1 MGAHHINDN
10 IMLSLLKRL
19 ALSHQGLTRN
29 HSFGEG
35 LAGTLKAIEHLGYVQ
50 IDTIAVVER
59 AHHHVLW
66 SRVPD
71 YQLNHLNQLVQQR
84 QIFEHWA
91 HAASYL
97 PMRDYRYAMPLM
109 NVIRNGESRYYRA
122 DRRLMNEILAQVR
135 AEGKIQLRQMEK
147 ETRQG
152 TAGWWNRGPSRKAL
166 EQLFMQGDL
175 MICER
180 NGMEKV
186 YDLTERCIAPGVD
199 LSMPTLHEYADY
211 LLKMNIRAHGVFTW
225 KQLVHL
231 KGKDVREVMR
241 TVLDDYIDAG
251 LVQVLKFEHGQ
262 TFYVASAILEHQ
274 PLIQPELKIL
284 SPFDNLVIHRE
295 RLSCLFDFD
304 YRIECYVPAAKRQY
318 GYFCLPLL
326 YADHLVGRID
336 CKVHR
341 REKRLEVI
349 ALHLEE
355 SKIQDQAQFLLAFER
370 ELQRFAEFNQC
381 TSVDVGKISHLMR

>member
-1 MGAHHINDN
+1 
-10 IMLSLLKRL
+10 MLSLLKAL
-19 ALSHQGLTRN
+19 ALSHQGLHKN
-29 HSFGEG
+29 DIFGEG
-35 LAGTLKAIEHLGYVQ
+35 LSGTLNAIEHLGYVQ
-50 IDTIAVVER
+50 IDTISVVER

-66 SRVPD
+66 NRVPD
-71 YQLNHLNQLVQQR
+71 YQLDHLNQLVQQ
-84 QIFEHWA
+84 QLIFEHWA

-97 PMRDYRYAMPLM
+97 PMRDYRYAIPLM
-109 NVIRNGESRYYRA
+109 NAIRNGESRYFRA
-122 DRRLMNEILAQVR
+122 DQRLMNEILARVR

-147 ETRQG
+147 QTREG
-152 TAGWWNRGPSRKAL
+152 SAGWWNAGPSRKAL

-175 MICER
+175 IICER

-186 YDLTERCIAPGVD
+186 YDLTERCIPQGID
-199 LSMPTLHEYADY
+199 LSTPTLHEYADY

-225 KQLVHL
+225 KQLLHL
-231 KGKDVREVMR
+231 KGKVLRHVMR

-251 LVQVLKFEHGQ
+251 LVKVLQLENGQ
-262 TFYVASAILEHQ
+262 TVYAASAILEHQ
-274 PLIQPELKIL
+274 PIIQPELKIL

-295 RLSCLFDFD
+295 RLDCLFDFN

-326 YADHLVGRID
+326 YADRFVGRID

-349 ALHLEE
+349 ALHLEDPNM
-355 SKIQDQAQFLLAFER
+355 QDWEAFINALEL

-381 TSVDVGKISHLMR
+381 TVIDVEKISHLMH

>member
-1 MGAHHINDN
+1 
-10 IMLSLLKRL
+10 MLSLLKAL
-19 ALSHQGLTRN
+19 ALSHQGLQKN
-29 HSFGEG
+29 DIFGEG
-35 LAGTLKAIEHLGYVQ
+35 LSGTLNAIEHLGYVQ
-50 IDTIAVVER
+50 IDTISVVER

-66 SRVPD
+66 NRVPD
-71 YQLNHLNQLVQQR
+71 YQLDHLNQLVQQQ

-97 PMRDYRYAMPLM
+97 PMRDYRYAIPLM
-109 NVIRNGESRYYRA
+109 NAIRKGESRYYRA
-122 DRRLMNEILAQVR
+122 DQCLMNEILARVR

-147 ETRQG
+147 QTREG
-152 TAGWWNRGPSRKAL
+152 SAGWWNAGPSRKAL

-186 YDLTERCIAPGVD
+186 YDLTERCIPPGID
-199 LSMPTLHEYADY
+199 LSTPTLHEYADY
-211 LLKMNIRAHGVFTW
+211 LLQMNIRAHGVFTW

-231 KGKDVREVMR
+231 KGKELRHVMR

-251 LVQVLKFEHGQ
+251 LVKVLQLENGQ
-262 TFYVASAILEHQ
+262 TVYAASAILQHQ
-274 PLIQPELKIL
+274 PIIQPELKIL

-295 RLSCLFDFD
+295 RLDCLFDFN

-326 YADHLVGRID
+326 YADRFVGRID

-349 ALHLEE
+349 ALYLEDPDMQNRE
-355 SKIQDQAQFLLAFER
+355 AFINALEL

-381 TSVDVGKISHLMR
+381 TMIDVERIRHLMR

>member
-1 MGAHHINDN
+1 
-10 IMLSLLKRL
+10 MLSLLKAL
-19 ALSHQGLTRN
+19 ALSHQGLQKN
-29 HSFGEG
+29 DIFGEG
-35 LAGTLKAIEHLGYVQ
+35 LSGTLNAIEHLGYVQ
-50 IDTIAVVER
+50 IDTISVVER

-66 SRVPD
+66 NRVPG
-71 YQLNHLNQLVQQR
+71 YQLDHLNQLVQQQ

-97 PMRDYRYAMPLM
+97 PMRDYRYAIPLM
-109 NVIRNGESRYYRA
+109 NAIRKGESRYFRA
-122 DRRLMNEILAQVR
+122 DQRLMNEILARVR

-147 ETRQG
+147 ETREG
-152 TAGWWNRGPSRKAL
+152 SAGWWNAGPSRKAL

-186 YDLTERCIAPGVD
+186 YDLTERCIPQGID
-199 LSMPTLHEYADY
+199 LSTPTLHEYADY

-225 KQLVHL
+225 KQLLHL
-231 KGKDVREVMR
+231 KGKELRHVMR

-251 LVQVLKFEHGQ
+251 LVKVLQLENGQ
-262 TFYVASAILEHQ
+262 TVYAASAILQHQ
-274 PLIQPELKIL
+274 PIIQPELKIL

-295 RLSCLFDFD
+295 RLDCLFDFN

-326 YADHLVGRID
+326 YADRFVGRMD

-349 ALHLEE
+349 ALHLEDPNM
-355 SKIQDQAQFLLAFER
+355 QDREAFINALEL
-370 ELQRFAEFNQC
+370 ELQRFAQFNQC
-381 TSVDVGKISHLMR
+381 TMIDIEKISHLIR

>member
-1 MGAHHINDN
+1 
-10 IMLSLLKRL
+10 MLSLLKAL
-19 ALSHQGLTRN
+19 ALSHQGLQKN
-29 HSFGEG
+29 DIFGEG
-35 LAGTLKAIEHLGYVQ
+35 LSGTLNAIEHLGYVQ
-50 IDTIAVVER
+50 IDTISVVER

-66 SRVPD
+66 NRVPG
-71 YQLNHLNQLVQQR
+71 YQLDHLNQLVQQQ

-97 PMRDYRYAMPLM
+97 PMRDYRYAIPLM
-109 NVIRNGESRYYRA
+109 NAIRKGESRYFRA
-122 DRRLMNEILAQVR
+122 DQRLMNEILARVR

-147 ETRQG
+147 QTWEG
-152 TAGWWNRGPSRKAL
+152 SAGWWNAGPSRKAL

-186 YDLTERCIAPGVD
+186 YDLTERCLPPGID
-199 LSMPTLHEYADY
+199 LSTPTLHEYADY

-225 KQLVHL
+225 KQLLHL
-231 KGKDVREVMR
+231 KGKELRHVMR

-251 LVQVLKFEHGQ
+251 LVKVLQLENGQ
-262 TFYVASAILEHQ
+262 TVYAASAILQHQ
-274 PLIQPELKIL
+274 PIIQPELKIL

-295 RLSCLFDFD
+295 RLDCLFDFN

-326 YADHLVGRID
+326 YADRFVGRMD

-349 ALHLEE
+349 ALHLEDPNM
-355 SKIQDQAQFLLAFER
+355 QDREAFINALEL
-370 ELQRFAEFNQC
+370 ELQRFAQFNQC
-381 TSVDVGKISHLMR
+381 TMIDVEKISHLMR

>member
-1 MGAHHINDN
+1 
-10 IMLSLLKRL
+10 MLSLLKAL
-19 ALSHQGLTRN
+19 ALSHQGLQKN
-29 HSFGEG
+29 DIFGEG
-35 LAGTLKAIEHLGYVQ
+35 LSGTLNAIEHLGYVQ
-50 IDTIAVVER
+50 IDTISVVER

-66 SRVPD
+66 NRVPG
-71 YQLNHLNQLVQQR
+71 YQLDHLNQLVQQQ

-97 PMRDYRYAMPLM
+97 PMRDYRYAIPLM
-109 NVIRNGESRYYRA
+109 NAIRKGESRYFRA
-122 DRRLMNEILAQVR
+122 DQRLMNEILARVR

-147 ETRQG
+147 QTREG
-152 TAGWWNRGPSRKAL
+152 SAGWWNAGPSRKAL

-186 YDLTERCIAPGVD
+186 YDLTERCIPPGID
-199 LSMPTLHEYADY
+199 LSTPTLHEYADY

-225 KQLVHL
+225 KQLLHL
-231 KGKDVREVMR
+231 KGKELRHVMR

-251 LVQVLKFEHGQ
+251 LVKVLQLENGQ
-262 TFYVASAILEHQ
+262 TVYAASTVLQHQ
-274 PLIQPELKIL
+274 PIIQPELKIL

-295 RLSCLFDFD
+295 RLNCLFDFN

-326 YADHLVGRID
+326 YADRFVGRID

-349 ALHLEE
+349 ALHLEDPDM
-355 SKIQDQAQFLLAFER
+355 QDREAFINALEL

-381 TSVDVGKISHLMR
+381 TVIDVERIRHLMR